1 MGNRN
6 SLQLTSKE
14 TMHNTNAQEQES
26 AQQQIEFTCEI
37 CIEPAPT
44 ARKFNNNNLCTHLFC
59 VDCIAK
65 YIEVKILDNTA
76 QISCPGLNC
85 QHDID
90 PVSNMSLISKP
101 LFLKWCDLLC
111 EDFILGLEKSYCPN
125 RECMTVVVNECRHT
139 NVKKSKC
146 PNCKEFFCFDCKK
159 KWHAG
164 FRCEEN
170 EAMTRDRNEILLGML
185 IERNKWQRCP
195 TCRHCIQRRAG
206 CTMIKC
212 RCKTRFCYKC
222 GVKWQE
228 HTNTICRYAAE
239 RVPTPPETHL
249 ETQTAVLLS
258 FSSVSRSPQSLV
270 LLVLVPVAN
279 QDKEPRVKSNRVLCV
294 GRPQSSP
301 PLGFIC

>member
-1 MGNRN
+1 MGN

-14 TMHNTNAQEQES
+14 TIHNTIAQEQELT
-26 AQQQIEFTCEI
+26 QQQIEFTCEI

-65 YIEVKILDNTA
+65 YIEVKILENTA
-76 QISCPGLNC
+76 RISCPGLNC

-90 PVSNMSLISKP
+90 PVSSMSLISKP
-101 LFLKWCDLLC
+101 MFLKWCDLLC
-111 EDFILGLEKSYCPN
+111 EDSILGLEKSYCPN

-146 PNCKEFFCFDCKK
+146 LNCNKFFCFHCKK

-195 TCRHCIQRRAG
+195 TCGHCVQRRAG
-206 CTMIKC
+206 CTIIKC
-212 RCKTRFCYKC
+212 ICKTRFCYKC

-228 HTNTICRYAAE
+228 HTICRYDAE
-239 RVPTPPETHL
+239 RGPTPPGADNIQ
-249 ETQTAVLLS
+249 QTEGTLWRMFRVFVTLLS
-258 FSSVSRSPQSLV
+258 LST
-270 LLVLVPVAN
+270 
-279 QDKEPRVKSNRVLCV
+279 
-294 GRPQSSP
+294 
-301 PLGFIC
+301 FIYMLFIYPFINTLH